1 MIVRLKGKLLEKTG
15 PMLVIN
21 VGGLCYEVLVP
32 AAVLNR
38 IDESLDASGTIEL
51 VIYHYLQMDPSRGV
65 PVMIGFLNELEK
77 DFFLQFIS
85 ISGIG
90 PRAAVKAINK
100 PISDITRAID
110 QNDVEFL
117 KSLPGI
123 GTQRAKDIVARLQG
137 KISRFG
143 LLREEEG
150 KVSPKE
156 SMPDWQQ
163 EALAVLL
170 QLQYKKPEALAMIE
184 KALKRSQTIES
195 AEELLNEIYK
205 QKVNK

>member
-1 MIVRLKGKLLEKTG
+1 MIARLKGKLIEKTG
-15 PMLVIN
+15 QNLLLD

-32 AAVLNR
+32 AAVFSR
-38 IDESLDASGTIEL
+38 IDDHKDEAGCVQL

-85 ISGIG
+85 VSGIG
-90 PRAAVKAINK
+90 PRAAIKAINK

-110 QNDVEFL
+110 ENDVEFL

-143 LLREEEG
+143 LLREKEG
-150 KVSPKE
+150 ALPKVE
-156 SMPDWQQ
+156 TPDWQQ

-170 QLQYKKPEALAMIE
+170 QLQYKRPEALAMIE
-184 KALKRSQTIES
+184 RVLKRTPGVES
-195 AEELLNEIYK
+195 AQELLNEIYK
-205 QKVNK
+205 QKVSP

>member
-1 MIVRLKGKLLEKTG
+1 MIVRLKGKLLQKSGQT
-15 PMLVIN
+15 VTID
-21 VGGLCYEVLVP
+21 VGGFCYEVLVP
-32 AAVLNR
+32 AAVFNR
-38 IDESLDASGTIEL
+38 IDENIDADGMVHL

-100 PISDITRAID
+100 PITDITRAID
-110 QNDVEFL
+110 HNDIEFL

-143 LLREEEG
+143 LLREPEG
-150 KVSPKE
+150 AASPKE

-163 EALAVLL
+163 EAVAVLL
-170 QLQYKKPEALAMIE
+170 QLQYKKPEALAMVE
-184 KALKRSQTIES
+184 KALKRTQEIGS

-205 QKVNK
+205 QKVSK